1 MYQKTRIDDLDK
13 KIIYYYRNNF
23 RTKSMAEKT
32 GVEVRIIRNRIA
44 RLRRYGYLK
53 RWWEE

>member
-1 MYQKTRIDDLDK
+1 MNKQGKIDDLDK
-13 KIIYYYRNNF
+13 KIIYYYRNDF
-23 RTKSMAEKT
+23 RTKTMAEKT
-32 GVEVRIIRNRIA
+32 GVEVRLIQNRIA